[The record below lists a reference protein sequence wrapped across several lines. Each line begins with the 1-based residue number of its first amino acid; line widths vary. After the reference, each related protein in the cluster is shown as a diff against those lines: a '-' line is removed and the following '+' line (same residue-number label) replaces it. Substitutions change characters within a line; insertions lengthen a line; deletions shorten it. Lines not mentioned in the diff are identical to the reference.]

1 MSLCRDNSEPLGSVD
16 VERSAVQADLFAL
29 ASITMSQLL
38 HSSYAHAK
46 FEPTGSRNNPRAAL
60 QDYPGCQML
69 RDAYRRIHKI
79 PNKTPLSML
88 YEYASRL
95 NLEVSFFP
103 LAARSNLL
111 CCNLRCYINVH
122 PS

>member
-1 MSLCRDNSEPLGSVD
+1 
-16 VERSAVQADLFAL
+16 
-29 ASITMSQLL
+29 MSQLL
-38 HSSYAHAK
+38 SSSFPHSH
-46 FEPTGSRNNPRAAL
+46 FEVPGSRNNPRAAL

-95 NLEVSFFP
+95 NLEVGQTRVVQSCHRRDKVSTFIC
-103 LAARSNLL
+103 LQTS
-111 CCNLRCYINVH
+111 V
-122 PS
+122 